1 MSVRRKIPV
10 PSFAPPAPIETNEDA
25 SEEMILL
32 AVNEQCMI
40 HLENALQ
47 LFLHKQKQ
55 QTNNATISFA
65 DFARISGKVDVN
77 TSSSPEEGGEE
88 EENAEIPK
96 DPKELSEFWFL
107 SKAERFWHDLYCV
120 AVPSLYQT
128 NNSVEK
134 SGNSPRPKK
143 RRRLAAIALE
153 LKAAGLEGKR
163 VGELRKLV
171 KEAGTK
177 GVPKSK
183 SERAIRL
190 LEALKQEKENN
201 VKPKKAKN
209 KITSDNK
216 SVVDSLLQN
225 ASAAA
230 SNQASPK
237 STIEERIRARAKER
251 ERNLEEA
258 KAARKDP
265 REERVAIADAL
276 YSYAS
281 HTLRRRQSRNKG
293 NQTNKKKCV
302 VTFDEVVK
310 KGLPKRSRKEIG
322 RILLD
327 IVTVLRDSG
336 SELRFLKWKDLK
348 TGEACGLPIS
358 KDTTV
363 TIDTSDFKIVRET
376 LNKMKA

>member
-1 MSVRRKIPV
+1 MSVQRKIPV
-10 PSFAPPAPIETNEDA
+10 PSFAPPPPIETNDDA
-25 SEEMILL
+25 SEERILL

-47 LFLHKQKQ
+47 LFLHQQKQ
-55 QTNNATISFA
+55 QTNSDIISYA
-65 DFARISGKVDVN
+65 DFSRISGKVDVN
-77 TSSSPEEGGEE
+77 TSSPQDEKEK
-88 EENAEIPK
+88 ENTEIPK
-96 DPKELSEFWFL
+96 DPSELSKFWFL

-120 AVPSLYQT
+120 AVPALYQT
-128 NNSVEK
+128 NDSVETN
-134 SGNSPRPKK
+134 GDCPRPKK

-153 LKAAGLEGKR
+153 LKAAGLESKR

-183 SERAIRL
+183 SDTAIRL
-190 LEALKQEKENN
+190 LEVLKQEKENN

-209 KITSDNK
+209 RNTSDNK

-225 ASAAA
+225 GSAAA

-237 STIEERIRARAKER
+237 STIDERIRVRAKER
-251 ERNLEEA
+251 ERNLKEA

-281 HTLRRRQSRNKG
+281 HILRRRQSRSKS

-302 VTFDEVVK
+302 LTFDEVVK
-310 KGLPKRSRKEIG
+310 KGLPNRSRKEIG

-327 IVTVLRDSG
+327 IVTVLRDSNR
-336 SELRFLKWKDLK
+336 EVKFLKWKDLK

-358 KDTTV
+358 KNTTV
-363 TIDTSDFKIVRET
+363 TIDTSDFKTVRET
-376 LNKMKA
+376 LNKMHT